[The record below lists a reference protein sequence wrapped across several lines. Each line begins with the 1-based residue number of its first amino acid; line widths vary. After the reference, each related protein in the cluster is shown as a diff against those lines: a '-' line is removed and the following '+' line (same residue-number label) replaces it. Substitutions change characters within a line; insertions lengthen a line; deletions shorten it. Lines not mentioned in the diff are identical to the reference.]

1 MSELQQPFNDS
12 KSTNLLQRPTQF
24 LDARKSQDDGM
35 TSFKSEDLSSE
46 MMISSKM
53 DDSRIQL
60 FSPDAAENNSLTK

>member
-1 MSELQQPFNDS
+1 
-12 KSTNLLQRPTQF
+12 
-24 LDARKSQDDGM
+24 M